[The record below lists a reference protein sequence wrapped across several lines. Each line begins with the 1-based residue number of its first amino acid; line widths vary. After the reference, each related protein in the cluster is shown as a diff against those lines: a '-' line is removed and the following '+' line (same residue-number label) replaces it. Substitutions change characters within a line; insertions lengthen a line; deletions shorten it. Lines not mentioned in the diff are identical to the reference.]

1 MRWKL
6 NSKLLE
12 ICFTDNFAGGGGASQ
27 GIEQAIGRA
36 VDIAVNHD
44 QAAITMHKANHPATK
59 HYREDV
65 FHVDPVEATKGKK
78 VAYAWFSPDCKHFS
92 KAKGSAL
99 KDRKIRG
106 LAWVVCRW
114 AGMVHPDVIVVEN
127 VEEFTTW
134 GPLKKGKPIKARSGE
149 TFEKWKR
156 QICDLGYK
164 FEYRILN
171 AADYGAPTKRERFVG
186 VFRCDGK
193 PIQWPEQRYAKR
205 DSLLVAAGQCKPWKS
220 AGDYIDFSIP
230 MQSIFDREKPLV
242 ENTLKR
248 IARGIRKFVLECD
261 DPYIVKDRAYF
272 LSHYYGTQKEETRG
286 SGLHDPISTIPT
298 NNRFALVSAFIS
310 KYYGGNYTGAGKDLS
325 EPIDTITTVDHNALV
340 LAHLSQWYSNDSGQE
355 LREPHPTIMT
365 NNKSQLVAAFLTK
378 YYGNEKDGQN
388 LQEPLG
394 TITAKDRFGLVTVH
408 GIEYQITDICL
419 RMLTAR
425 ELARLQGFPED
436 YILDC
441 VSETEAKAKIG
452 NSVCPD
458 MAEAVTR
465 ALIPEHC
472 VSEREI
478 A

>member
-1 MRWKL
+1 MNL
-6 NSKLLE
+6 VE

-99 KDRKIRG
+99 KDKKIRG

-114 AGMVHPDVIVVEN
+114 AGLVKPDVIVVEN
-127 VEEFTTW
+127 VEEFMTW
-134 GPLKKGKPIKARSGE
+134 GPLRNGKPIKERSGE
-149 TFEKWKR
+149 TFRKWKK
-156 QICDLGYK
+156 QITDLGYVFDWK
-164 FEYRILN
+164 VLN
-171 AADYGAPTKRERFVG
+171 AADYGAPTKRKRFVG
-186 VFRCDGK
+186 VFRCDGQ
-193 PIQWPEQRYAKR
+193 PIVWPEQRYAKR
-205 DSLLVAAGQCKPWKS
+205 DSLLVAAGQCKPWKA

-230 MQSIFDREKPLV
+230 MKSIFDRKKPLAK
-242 ENTLKR
+242 NTLER
-248 IARGIRKFVLECD
+248 IDRGLKKFVLDCE
-261 DPYIVKDRAYF
+261 DPYIVSNQAWF
-272 LSHYYGTQKEETRG
+272 LQHYYGTQGGETRG
-286 SGLHDPISTIPT
+286 SDLHDPISTIPT
-298 NNRFALVSAFIS
+298 NNRFGLVCA
-310 KYYGGNYTGAGKDLS
+310 Y
-325 EPIDTITTVDHNALV
+325 
-340 LAHLSQWYSNDSGQE
+340 LSQWYSNDSGQS
-355 LREPHPTIMT
+355 LLEPHPTIMT

-378 YYGNEKDGQN
+378 YYGNDKDGQN
-388 LQEPLG
+388 LYEPLG
-394 TITAKDRFGLVTVH
+394 TITTKDRYGLVTVH
-408 GIEYQITDICL
+408 GIDYQITDICL

-425 ELARLQGFPED
+425 ELATLQGFPAD

-465 ALIPEHC
+465 AMIPEYC
-472 VSEREI
+472 IERRVT

>member
-1 MRWKL
+1 M
-6 NSKLLE
+6 SKLLE

-44 QAAITMHKANHPATK
+44 QAAITMHAANHPATR

-65 FHVDPVEATKGKK
+65 FQVDPKEATKGKK

-114 AGMVHPDVIVVEN
+114 AGLVHPDVIVVEN

-134 GPLKKGKPIKARSGE
+134 GPLKKGRPIKSRSGE
-149 TFEKWKR
+149 TFEKWKK

-164 FEYRILN
+164 FEYRVLN

-186 VFRCDGK
+186 IFRGDGK
-193 PIQWPEQRYAKR
+193 PIVWPEATHAKR
-205 DSLLVAAGQCKPWKS
+205 DSLLVATGQCEPWKA

-230 MQSIFDREKPLV
+230 MKSIFERSKPLSK
-242 ENTLKR
+242 NTLER
-248 IARGIRKFVLECD
+248 IGRGLKKFVLEAD
-261 DPYIVKDRAYF
+261 EPYIVENQAWF
-272 LSHYYGTQKEETRG
+272 LSHYYGTQGGETRG
-286 SGLHDPISTIPT
+286 SSLNEPISTIPT
-298 NNRFALVSAFIS
+298 NNRFGLVCA
-310 KYYGGNYTGAGKDLS
+310 Y
-325 EPIDTITTVDHNALV
+325 
-340 LAHLSQWYSNDSGQE
+340 LSQWYSKDSGQD

-378 YYGNEKDGQN
+378 YYGNEKDGQS
-388 LQEPLG
+388 LHEPLG
-394 TITAKDRFGLVTVH
+394 TITAKDRFGLVTIH
-408 GIEYQITDICL
+408 GVDYQITDICL

-425 ELARLQGFPED
+425 ELARLQGFPDD

-465 ALIPEHC
+465 ALIPEYC
-472 VSEREI
+472 VQKRET

>member
-1 MRWKL
+1 MS
-6 NSKLLE
+6 NLLE

-44 QAAITMHKANHPATK
+44 QAAITMHAANHPATK

-65 FHVDPVEATKGKK
+65 FAVDPKEATKGKR

-186 VFRCDGK
+186 IFRCDGK

-205 DSLLVAAGQCKPWKS
+205 DSLLVAAGQCNPWKA

-230 MQSIFDREKPLV
+230 MKSIFERAKPLSK
-242 ENTLKR
+242 NTLER
-248 IARGIRKFVLECD
+248 IGRGLKKFVLETD
-261 DPYIVKDRAYF
+261 EPYLVDNQAWF
-272 LSHYYGTQKEETRG
+272 LIHYYGTQGKETRG
-286 SGLHDPISTIPT
+286 SDLHDPISTIPT
-298 NNRFALVSAFIS
+298 NNRFGLVCA
-310 KYYGGNYTGAGKDLS
+310 Y
-325 EPIDTITTVDHNALV
+325 
-340 LAHLSQWYSNDSGQE
+340 LSQWYSKDSGQDI
-355 LREPHPTIMT
+355 REPHPTIMT

-378 YYGNEKDGQN
+378 YYGNEKDGQS
-388 LQEPLG
+388 LHEPLG

-425 ELARLQGFPED
+425 ELARLQGFPDD

-465 ALIPEHC
+465 ALIPEYC
-472 VSEREI
+472 VPKR
-478 A
+478 ATA

>member
-1 MRWKL
+1 MG
-6 NSKLLE
+6 KLLE

-44 QAAITMHKANHPATK
+44 QAAITMHKANHPGTK

-99 KDRKIRG
+99 KDKKIRG

-114 AGMVHPDVIVVEN
+114 AGTVKPDVIVVEN
-127 VEEFTTW
+127 VEEFMTW
-134 GPLKKGKPIKARSGE
+134 GPLRRGKSIKSRKGE
-149 TFEKWKR
+149 TFQKWKK
-156 QICDLGYK
+156 QITDLGYK
-164 FEYRILN
+164 FDFKILN

-193 PIQWPEQRYAKR
+193 PINWPVQEYAKR
-205 DSLLVAAGQCKPWKS
+205 DSLLVASGYCKPWKS
-220 AGDYIDFSIP
+220 AGNYIDYSIP
-230 MQSIFDREKPLV
+230 MKSIFDRKKPLSS
-242 ENTLKR
+242 NTLER
-248 IARGIRKFVLECD
+248 IARGLKKFVIETD
-261 DPYIVKDRAYF
+261 EPYIVDNQAWF
-272 LSHYYGTQKEETRG
+272 LSHYYGTQGAETRG
-286 SGLHDPISTIPT
+286 SDLHDPISTIPT
-298 NNRFALVSAFIS
+298 NNRFGLVCA
-310 KYYGGNYTGAGKDLS
+310 Y
-325 EPIDTITTVDHNALV
+325 
-340 LAHLSQWYSNDSGQE
+340 LSQWYSKDSGQS

-378 YYGNEKDGQN
+378 YYGNEKDGQS
-388 LQEPLG
+388 LYEPLG

-408 GIEYQITDICL
+408 GQEYQITDICL

-425 ELARLQGFPED
+425 ELARCQGFPED

-465 ALIPEHC
+465 AMIPEYC
-472 VSEREI
+472 TESQVS

>member
-1 MRWKL
+1 MS
-6 NSKLLE
+6 NLLE

-44 QAAITMHKANHPATK
+44 QAAITMHAANHPATR

-65 FHVDPVEATKGKK
+65 FQVDPKEATKGKK

-134 GPLKKGKPIKARSGE
+134 GPLKNGKPIKARSGE

-186 VFRCDGK
+186 IFRCDGK
-193 PIQWPEQRYAKR
+193 PITWPEQRYAKR
-205 DSLLVAAGQCKPWKS
+205 DSLLVATGQCKPWKR
-220 AGDYIDFSIP
+220 AGDYIDFSLP
-230 MQSIFDREKPLV
+230 TKTIFRDKPLSPKTM
-242 ENTLKR
+242 ER
-248 IARGIRKFVLECD
+248 IARGVKKFVIETD
-261 DPYIVKDRAYF
+261 EPFIVDNQASF
-272 LSHYYGTQKEETRG
+272 LTHYYGTQAGETRG
-286 SGLHDPISTIPT
+286 SSLNDPVSTIPT
-298 NNRFALVSAFIS
+298 NNRFGLVTAF
-310 KYYGGNYTGAGKDLS
+310 
-325 EPIDTITTVDHNALV
+325 
-340 LAHLSQWYSNDSGQE
+340 LSQWYTKDSGQS
-355 LREPHPTIMT
+355 LYEPHPTIMT
-365 NNKSQLVAAFLTK
+365 NNKSQLVTAFLIK
-378 YYGNEKDGQN
+378 YYGSENGAHSLFD
-388 LQEPLG
+388 PLG
-394 TITAKDRFGLVTVH
+394 TITTKDRFGLVTVA
-408 GIEYQITDICL
+408 GVDYQIVDIQL

-425 ELARLQGFPED
+425 ELARLQGFPDD

-465 ALIPEHC
+465 ALIPEYC
-472 VSEREI
+472 VQKR
-478 A
+478 ATA

>member
-1 MRWKL
+1 MS
-6 NSKLLE
+6 NLLE

-44 QAAITMHKANHPATK
+44 QAAITMHKANHPRTK

-65 FHVDPVEATKGKK
+65 FTVDPKEATKGKK

-186 VFRCDGK
+186 IFRCDGK
-193 PIQWPEQRYAKR
+193 PITWPEPTHAKR
-205 DSLLVAAGQCKPWKS
+205 DSLLVATGQFEPWKA

-230 MQSIFDREKPLV
+230 MKSIFERTKPLSK
-242 ENTLKR
+242 NTLER
-248 IARGIRKFVLECD
+248 IARGLKKFVLETD
-261 DPYIVKDRAYF
+261 EPYIVDNQAWF
-272 LSHYYGTQKEETRG
+272 LSHYYGTQGRETRG
-286 SGLHDPISTIPT
+286 SDLHDPISTIPT
-298 NNRFALVSAFIS
+298 NNRFGLVCA
-310 KYYGGNYTGAGKDLS
+310 Y
-325 EPIDTITTVDHNALV
+325 
-340 LAHLSQWYSNDSGQE
+340 LSQWYSKDSGQH

-378 YYGNEKDGQN
+378 YYGNEKDGQS
-388 LQEPLG
+388 LHEPLG

-408 GIEYQITDICL
+408 GVEYKITDICL

-425 ELARLQGFPED
+425 ELARLQGFPDD

-465 ALIPEHC
+465 ALIPEYC
-472 VSEREI
+472 IPKR
-478 A
+478 ATA